1 LFLGSPLRQ
10 LRFVGRPLLLIPG
23 VGTGFQF
30 RFHVTNL
37 LPPGLPERHL
47 VSYL

>member
-1 LFLGSPLRQ
+1 
-10 LRFVGRPLLLIPG
+10 

-37 LPPGLPERHL
+37 LQSGLPERYF
-47 VSYL
+47 VGYLQPWNRLGVTRLGLLQ